1 MKATL
6 TDLLP
11 VVERNSL
18 WNVGQEAQPQP
29 TELTQAAQVSEHEAV
44 EV

>member
-1 MKATL
+1 MKVTL
-6 TDLLP
+6 TGLLP

-29 TELTQAAQVSEHEAV
+29 TKRTQAAKVSEHEAV